1 MEELKNMEADTE
13 DISGLIIAE
22 YNLETD
28 KNINYLI
35 DYSKYL
41 IKLKKFDESIVKWQV
56 ENKEI
61 LKPLG
66 LDAKKLKKVLL
77 K

>member
-1 MEELKNMEADTE
+1 MEADTE

>member
-1 MEELKNMEADTE
+1 MIQENESE
-13 DISGLIIAE
+13 DIRGLVIAE
-22 YNLETD
+22 YNLETE

-35 DYSKYL
+35 DYSRLL
-41 IKLKKFDESIVKWQV
+41 IKLKKSDETIIKWQI

-66 LDAKKLKKVLL
+66 LDAKKLKQVKY
-77 K
+77 